1 MLESLTNILES
12 LNNFLIER
20 EKLQK
25 VEEGLAESHQL
36 MALVKEA
43 EASPAGQH
51 PLYKLPER
59 YFALQQAQ
67 NMMIGATMSLR
78 QKVEDCDSR
87 LSQYEMAVHYLGT
100 SQIRVLIDKEESISL
115 QAYNSLLLDDVK
127 DFLQNA
133 GQLTL
138 IEQVMH
144 IYKNIFHIL
153 FV

>member
-87 LSQYEMAVHYLGT
+87 LSQYEMAVHYLGS

-144 IYKNIFHIL
+144 I
-153 FV
+153 